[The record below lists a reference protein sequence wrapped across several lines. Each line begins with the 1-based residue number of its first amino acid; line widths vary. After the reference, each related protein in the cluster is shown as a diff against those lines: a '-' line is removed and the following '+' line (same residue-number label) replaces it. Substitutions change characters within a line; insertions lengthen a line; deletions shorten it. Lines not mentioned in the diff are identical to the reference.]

1 MAKLFVSTPMYGGQ
15 CTGFYAQSLIQLNNL
30 IKNSGNDCI
39 MSFMF
44 NESLITRARN
54 ALAHNFL
61 KTDCS
66 HLMFI
71 DADIRFN
78 PADIPPMIEADKDII
93 CGIYPKKEIN
103 WHGVK
108 AALERGVSVD
118 ELKHHT
124 GSFVVNLVEYSG
136 SVTVPINQPV
146 EIWNGGTGF
155 MLIKREVFE
164 QLADKVPSYINDVT
178 DLSGS
183 IKADEIKEY
192 FATSIEDGTRRLL
205 SEDYHFCNVWRQNG
219 GKVWAAP
226 WAQLSHIGTYCF
238 EGQLLQS
245 A

>member
-1 MAKLFVSTPMYGGQ
+1 M
-15 CTGFYAQSLIQLNNL
+15 
-30 IKNSGNDCI
+30 
-39 MSFMF
+39 
-44 NESLITRARN
+44 
-54 ALAHNFL
+54 
-61 KTDCS
+61 
-66 HLMFI
+66 
-71 DADIRFN
+71 
-78 PADIPPMIEADKDII
+78 
-93 CGIYPKKEIN
+93 
-103 WHGVK
+103 K

-155 MLIKREVFE
+155 MLIKRQVFE

-183 IKADEIKEY
+183 IKQDEIKEY

-245 A
+245 T